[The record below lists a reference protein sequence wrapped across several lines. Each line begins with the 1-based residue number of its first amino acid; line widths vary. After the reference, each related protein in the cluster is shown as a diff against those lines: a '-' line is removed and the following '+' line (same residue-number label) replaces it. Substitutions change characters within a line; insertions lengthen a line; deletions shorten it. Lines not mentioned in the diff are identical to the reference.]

1 MKQRELINK
10 YSNTLSVT
18 CFVTVCM
25 MPTFYAWGAEGTT
38 YEFNSGFIVGSKDN
52 VDLERFNTAPISEGK
67 YSVDVYTN
75 DNWKGRYDLN
85 IVQQKDGNLGV
96 CYTPAMLS
104 NFGVDAEKLNP

>member
-1 MKQRELINK
+1 MYDANILR
-10 YSNTLSVT
+10 V
-18 CFVTVCM
+18 
-25 MPTFYAWGAEGTT
+25 GAEGTT

-85 IVQQKDGNLGV
+85 IVQQKMGI
-96 CYTPAMLS
+96 
-104 NFGVDAEKLNP
+104 